1 VFSKIV
7 LALDGSDP
15 SDRAIPFA
23 QELAKQSGGRIDVV
37 HVREIVG
44 GRGGVHSV
52 RVDEDSLESKVV
64 GQVDALKAAGVTSE
78 LHRFTANVGGPAHQ
92 IAEVAEQLGADV
104 IVVGTRGHSSF
115 GGFLS
120 GSVTQRLL
128 HLAHCP
134 VLAVPPPKQS

>member
-15 SDRAIPFA
+15 SDRAIPVA
-23 QELAKQSGGRIDVV
+23 QELAQQSGGQIEVV
-37 HVREIVG
+37 HVREIMG

-52 RVDEDSLESKVV
+52 HVNEDELEKKVER
-64 GQVDALKAAGVTSE
+64 QVAELAAAGVTAS

-92 IAEVAEQLGADV
+92 IAEVAEAHGADL
-104 IVVGTRGHSSF
+104 IVVGTRGHSAF
-115 GGFLS
+115 GGFLA

-128 HLAHCP
+128 HVAHCP
-134 VLAVPPPKQS
+134 VLAVPPPK

>member
-15 SDRAIPFA
+15 SDRAIPVA
-23 QELAKQSGGRIDVV
+23 QELARQAGGQIDVV
-37 HVREIVG
+37 HVREIMG

-52 RVDEDSLESKVV
+52 HVDEDQLEKKVE
-64 GQVDALKAAGVTSE
+64 GQVADLNSAGIKSE
-78 LHRFTANVGGPAHQ
+78 LHRFTANLGGPAHQ
-92 IAEVAEQLGADV
+92 IADVADQLGADL

-128 HLAHCP
+128 HVAHCP
-134 VLAVPPPKQS
+134 VLAVPPPK

>member
-64 GQVDALKAAGVTSE
+64 GQVDALNAAGVTSE

>member
-15 SDRAIPFA
+15 SDRAVPVA

-44 GRGGVHSV
+44 GRGGVHTV
-52 RVDEDSLESKVV
+52 NVDEDSLEKKVE
-64 GQVDALKAAGVTSE
+64 GQVADLSSAGITAE

-92 IAEVAEQLGADV
+92 IAHVAEELGADV

-120 GSVTQRLL
+120 GSVTQRLI

-134 VLAVPPPKQS
+134 ILAVPPPK

>member
-15 SDRAIPFA
+15 SDRAIPVA

-44 GRGGVHSV
+44 GRGGVHTA
-52 RVDEDSLESKVV
+52 RVDEDSLEQKVV
-64 GQVDALKAAGVTSE
+64 GQVDALTAAGVTAE

-92 IAEVAEQLGADV
+92 IADVAQKLGADV

-134 VLAVPPPKQS
+134 VLAVPPPD

>member
-1 VFSKIV
+1 VFNKIV

-23 QELAKQSGGRIDVV
+23 QELATQSGGRIDVV

-52 RVDEDSLESKVV
+52 RVDEDSLEQKVT
-64 GQVDALKAAGVTSE
+64 GQVDALKAAGLTAD

-134 VLAVPPPKQS
+134 VLAVPPPK

>member
-1 VFSKIV
+1 MFSKIV

>member
-52 RVDEDSLESKVV
+52 RVDEESSPHRCVRQRPRSRDRPDATGGAPRTSRGVV
-64 GQVDALKAAGVTSE
+64 RHLCQRCDVDLWYA
-78 LHRFTANVGGPAHQ
+78 VG
-92 IAEVAEQLGADV
+92 
-104 IVVGTRGHSSF
+104 
-115 GGFLS
+115 
-120 GSVTQRLL
+120 
-128 HLAHCP
+128 
-134 VLAVPPPKQS
+134 

>member
-64 GQVDALKAAGVTSE
+64 SQVDALKAAGVTSE

>member
-15 SDRAIPFA
+15 SSRAIPVA
-23 QELAKQSGGRIDVV
+23 QELAKQSGGRIDVAY
-37 HVREIVG
+37 VREIVG
-44 GRGGVHSV
+44 GRGGVHTV
-52 RVDEDSLESKVV
+52 HVDEDTLAKKVES
-64 GQVDALKAAGVTSE
+64 QVSDLNGAGITTE
-78 LHRFTANVGGPAHQ
+78 LHQFTANVGGPAHT
-92 IAEVAEQLGADV
+92 IAEMADQLGADL

-115 GGFLS
+115 GGFLY

-134 VLAVPPPKQS
+134 VLAVPPGK

>member
-7 LALDGSDP
+7 LALDGSDS
-15 SDRAIPFA
+15 SDRAIPIA

-44 GRGGVHSV
+44 GRGGVHTV
-52 RVDEDSLESKVV
+52 NVDENSLASKVE
-64 GQVDALKAAGVTSE
+64 GQFAELQSAGVAGE
-78 LHRFTANVGGPAHQ
+78 LHRFTANVGGPAHE
-92 IAEVAEQLGADV
+92 IAEVAEKLGADV
-104 IVVGTRGHSSF
+104 IVVGTRGHGSF
-115 GGFLS
+115 GGFLA

-134 VLAVPPPKQS
+134 VLAVPPPK